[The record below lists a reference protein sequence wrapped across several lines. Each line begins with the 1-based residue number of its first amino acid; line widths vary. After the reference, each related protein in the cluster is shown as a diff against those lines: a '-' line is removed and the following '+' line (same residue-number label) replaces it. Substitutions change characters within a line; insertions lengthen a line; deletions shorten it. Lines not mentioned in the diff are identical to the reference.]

1 MLPITRV
8 CPMFICNGGRI
19 VKKNILAV
27 LSVICL
33 LFAACSDEA
42 VDDNTSSAAGE
53 QSRVESADQNQSSI
67 TESPSGGS
75 SEVEKIFL
83 SDNILYWA
91 IPDLCDIS
99 VENLNSLNRYLADN
113 NYDFNLDFVSLP
125 FDSYFS
131 ELENYSG
138 ELDIAFTGF
147 NTDTNA
153 VCSLMRNGY
162 FAEMDSLLEG
172 SQLYELYSEKQW
184 QSMAVDGTIYSIPN
198 LCAGVFGYSYV
209 FNNDYIDKEAA
220 ENFDMKFS
228 SLDDLMGEPSGRDNF
243 SDIIYLIDSFAFS
256 HLNGDYYENGLI
268 YSEESRSIIPV
279 FNDEPT
285 LDFLQRLMIIITR
298 VI

>member
-1 MLPITRV
+1 M
-8 CPMFICNGGRI
+8 
-19 VKKNILAV
+19 KKNILAV

-42 VDDNTSSAAGE
+42 ANDNTSSAAGE

-172 SQLYELYSEKQW
+172 SQLYSFTVRSSGSRWLWTVQ
-184 QSMAVDGTIYSIPN
+184 
-198 LCAGVFGYSYV
+198 
-209 FNNDYIDKEAA
+209 YIQ
-220 ENFDMKFS
+220 F
-228 SLDDLMGEPSGRDNF
+228 P
-243 SDIIYLIDSFAFS
+243 IFAQ
-256 HLNGDYYENGLI
+256 E
-268 YSEESRSIIPV
+268 
-279 FNDEPT
+279 
-285 LDFLQRLMIIITR
+285 FLVTATFLTMIISIKKLPR
-298 VI
+298 ILI